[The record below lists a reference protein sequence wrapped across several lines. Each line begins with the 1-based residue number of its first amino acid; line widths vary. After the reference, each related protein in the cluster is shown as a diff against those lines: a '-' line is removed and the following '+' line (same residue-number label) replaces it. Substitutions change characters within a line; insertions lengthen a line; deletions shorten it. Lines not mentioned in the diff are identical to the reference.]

1 MWAWVRNS
9 PLSRKMLG
17 AQTKDDGALIKQQIE
32 ILKYQ
37 DAIVKEKLQQQ
48 RLRVNS
54 ELKREYQDNREQLR
68 S

>member
-1 MWAWVRNS
+1 
-9 PLSRKMLG
+9 MLG